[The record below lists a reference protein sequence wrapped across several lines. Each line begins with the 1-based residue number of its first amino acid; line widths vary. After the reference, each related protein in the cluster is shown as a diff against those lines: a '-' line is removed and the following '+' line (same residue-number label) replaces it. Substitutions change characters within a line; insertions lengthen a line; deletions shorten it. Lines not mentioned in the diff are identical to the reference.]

1 MLFQDL
7 SFKRARALSEN
18 SSNDQTRYR
27 VLCSSLVER
36 QSAGTECLGF
46 DLSRELGFFLCS
58 TLVTGQITLFENN
71 SL

>member
-36 QSAGTECLGF
+36 QSAGTEGSIYHGNS
-46 DLSRELGFFLCS
+46 DFFSAPRL
-58 TLVTGQITLFENN
+58 
-71 SL
+71 